1 MVNLL
6 RSIVAVMRSTQAKD
20 WRDSVP
26 HWFRSALAGAGS
38 GMTTKTCVAPLER
51 VKILLQIQAMKGYAG
66 ATAKYRGVLGTVR
79 RRCALR
85 GRVVVC
91 VRVCMWGGRWMN
103 CAIIQ
108 SRLLTQA
115 LLC

>member
-1 MVNLL
+1 
-6 RSIVAVMRSTQAKD
+6 MRSTQAKD

-91 VRVCMWGGRWMN
+91 VRVWGGGGG
-103 CAIIQ
+103 
-108 SRLLTQA
+108 SG
-115 LLC
+115 